1 MRQMKYNGFFIPSA
15 RALVITAVVILVA
28 ACGGG
33 GGGGGA
39 PSGKP
44 EPNNPLI
51 EGPINGGGGEDC
63 CFILDGAIDLRTQGY
78 TPGRPFFADVFFDPA
93 EVGYQQKEYF
103 MSGTANSY
111 ASAKEL
117 GANGNWEAYPDQ
129 TAEYRTRIVVYR
141 PIDPKRFNGTVVMEW
156 FNVSGGIDAGP
167 DWLQTQ
173 TELRRSGYAYVGV
186 SAQSVGVEG
195 GGGAFDISLKVVDPV
210 RYRTLEHPGDSY
222 SYDIFS
228 QAGQAVLRPAGMDP
242 LEGLKAKRLIAVGQ
256 SQSAARLVTYHNAVH
271 PLVDV
276 FDAFLIHSRGAAAA
290 PLAQFAAGDEE
301 DEVGLY
307 PFSPTLLRVDQ
318 PEPVITLQG
327 ETDLFRLGSIDA
339 RQPDAGNLVLWE
351 VAGSAH
357 SDIYTTLKSPRD
369 KGGDPVMADVTEEAE
384 VRPPFIE
391 CRFPAND
398 GPMHWVAKAAI
409 DNLDRAIRGRH
420 KIPRAPRLA
429 TVLRED
435 EFILDDHGN
444 VEGGVRTSYVDVPV
458 AILSG
463 EGQSGSAFCDLFG
476 TTTLFDDTKLRELY
490 PTRESYVEAIRTSTD
505 AAVAAGFL
513 LAADGDLIKQRATEV
528 DIGGR

>member
-1 MRQMKYNGFFIPSA
+1 MSQKQDNGFFGHSA
-15 RALVITAVVILVA
+15 CALMITAAVMLVA
-28 ACGGG
+28 ASCGGG
-33 GGGGGA
+33 S
-39 PSGKP
+39 SGSATSRKP
-44 EPNNPLI
+44 EPSNPII
-51 EGPINGGGGEDC
+51 EGPITGGGGEDC

-103 MSGTANSY
+103 MSGTATSY
-111 ASAKEL
+111 DFDKEL
-117 GANGNWEAYPDQ
+117 GVSGDWEVYPNR
-129 TAEYRTRIVVYR
+129 TAGYRTRIVVYR

-210 RYRTLEHPGDSY
+210 RYGSLDHPGDSY

-228 QAGQAVLRPAGMDP
+228 QAGQAVLRPTGMDP
-242 LEGLKAKRLIAVGQ
+242 LEGLKPKRLIAVGQ

-276 FDAFLIHSRGAAAA
+276 FDAFLIHSRGAAGA
-290 PLAQFAAGDEE
+290 PLAQFTEE
-301 DEVGLY
+301 GRVGLY
-307 PFSPTLLRVDQ
+307 PATPTLLRVDQ

-339 RQPDAGNLVLWE
+339 RQPDTANLRLWE

-357 SDIYTTLKSPRD
+357 SDIYTTLKSPLD

-391 CRFPAND
+391 CAFPAND

-409 DNLDRAIRGRH
+409 DNLDQAIRGGH
-420 KIPRAPRLA
+420 KIPRAARLA
-429 TVLRED
+429 TMLRED

-444 VEGGVRTSYVDVPV
+444 ATGGVRTPYVDAPV

-463 EGQSGSAFCDLFG
+463 EGQPGSAFCDLFG
-476 TTTLFDDTKLRELY
+476 RTTLFGDDELRELY
-490 PTRESYVEAIRTSTD
+490 PTRDSYVEAIRATTD
-505 AAVAAGFL
+505 SAVAAGFL

-528 DIGGR
+528 DIGER

>member
-1 MRQMKYNGFFIPSA
+1 MPQGHQNGLFSHPT
-15 RALVITAVVILVA
+15 RALMIIGTVMLVA
-28 ACGGG
+28 ASCGGG
-33 GGGGGA
+33 SSGGA
-39 PSGKP
+39 SSRKP
-44 EPNNPLI
+44 EPSNPLI
-51 EGPINGGGGEDC
+51 EGPITGGGGEDC

-111 ASAKEL
+111 RFDKEL
-117 GANGNWEAYPDQ
+117 GVNGDWEVFPDE
-129 TAEYRTRIVVYR
+129 TASYRTRIVVYR
-141 PIDPKRFNGTVVMEW
+141 PVDPKRFNGTVVMEW

-210 RYRTLEHPGDSY
+210 RYGSLDHPGDSY

-228 QAGQAVLRPAGMDP
+228 QAGQAVLRPDGMEP
-242 LEGLKAKRLIAVGQ
+242 LEGLKAKRVIAVGQ

-290 PLAQFAAGDEE
+290 PLAQFTEE
-301 DEVGLY
+301 DRVGLY
-307 PFSPTLLRVDQ
+307 PASPTLLRVDQ

-339 RQPDAGNLVLWE
+339 RQPDTGNLVLWE

-357 SDIYTTLKSPRD
+357 SDIYTTLKSPLD

-409 DNLDRAIRGRH
+409 DNLDRAIRGGH

-429 TVLRED
+429 TMLRED

-444 VEGGVRTSYVDVPV
+444 ATGGVRTPYVDAPV
-458 AILSG
+458 AVLSG

-476 TTTLFDDTKLRELY
+476 RTTLFGDAQLRDLY
-490 PTRESYVEAIRTSTD
+490 PTRDSYVEAIRTTTD
-505 AAVAAGFL
+505 SAVVAGFL